1 MRKRYIQL
9 KDLEVYR
16 LTRELSQIAWE
27 IYQDLDWQDKK
38 TMGDQFLTSTDS
50 TGANI
55 AEGYGRYHYLD
66 QIKFYYNCRGSLNEC
81 CYHWLEILYE
91 RGKVKKEQYTRFK
104 QIVEKLSLKLN
115 NFITSTYKQ
124 KLTET
129 NRNCLQ

>member
-1 MRKRYIQL
+1 MKNKYIPL
-9 KDLEVYR
+9 PKLEVYK
-16 LTRELSQIAWE
+16 LARELSKIAWE
-27 IYQDLDWQDKK
+27 IYQDLNWQDKK

-81 CYHWLEILYE
+81 YYHWLEILYE

-104 QIVEKLSLKLN
+104 QIAEKLSLKLN
-115 NFITSTYKQ
+115 NFIASIYKQ
-124 KLTET
+124 KLIET
-129 NRNCLQ
+129 NRN